1 MEPMPS
7 RENPHATAR
16 PAAATAGAP
25 KEARRFPSGARRP
38 RSGLQITRFNCQ
50 PVDDLE
56 PHALGVTYWFDP
68 PAEDGPILVRVRL
81 RGRRIGVKGRP
92 GRRDAFEKVE
102 TIEEVPARSGPVA
115 VTSRVSDVA
124 PGEWHV
130 TVTAE
135 AQSSGNRPSA
145 GSPLRLASGS
155 TSGHT
160 VYAPVVRVRAPG
172 AGIGVWPALVGVGV
186 MCALVVQFLIGRR
199 YDLPSGRVL
208 VVSLV
213 ASLVGLVGAKVYY
226 LVEHRRR
233 RPPLLTAGMCIQGF
247 VLAATAA
254 LIAGASMTGVS
265 VGRLLDVTT
274 PGLLFGMAIGRVG
287 CFFGGCCA
295 GRPTGSRLGLWSSDR
310 RLGLRRVPTQLME
323 SAVALGIGLAAA
335 GTVAAKVAAPAG
347 MVFAGGMAAYTLGRQ
362 RLFPLRDLP
371 RHTAAGRTVTTAG
384 AAGVLIVSVAM
395 IALS

>member
-1 MEPMPS
+1 MPS
-7 RENPHATAR
+7 REPYDATAR
-16 PAAATAGAP
+16 PGAATAGP
-25 KEARRFPSGARRP
+25 PSEARRSPSGRRCR
-38 RSGLQITRFNCQ
+38 RSGLQVTRFSCQ
-50 PVDDLE
+50 AVDNLQ

-68 PAEDGPILVRVRL
+68 PADHGPFTVRVRL

-92 GRRDAFEKVE
+92 GRGDAFEKVE
-102 TIEEVPARSGPVA
+102 TIEEVRAGSGPVA

-124 PGEWHV
+124 QGEWHV

-135 AQSSGNRPSA
+135 AQPSGDRRSA
-145 GSPLRLASGS
+145 GAPLRLASGS

-160 VYAPVVRVRAPG
+160 VYAPVVRVSAPG
-172 AGIGVWPALVGVGV
+172 ARIGAWPALVGVGV
-186 MCALVVQFLIGRR
+186 LCALVVQFLIGRR
-199 YDLPSGRVL
+199 YDLPGLGVL

-226 LVEHRRR
+226 LIEHRRR
-233 RPPLLTAGMCIQGF
+233 RPSILTAGMCIQGF
-247 VLAATAA
+247 ILAAIAT
-254 LIAGASMTGVS
+254 LVAGAAVTGVS
-265 VGRLLDVTT
+265 IGRLLDVTT
-274 PGLLFGMAIGRVG
+274 PGLLFGMAIGRLG

-295 GRPTGSRLGLWSSDR
+295 GRPTASRFGLWSSDR

-323 SAVALGIGLAAA
+323 SAVALGIALAATA
-335 GTVAAKVAAPAG
+335 AVSAKVAAPAG

-362 RLFPLRDLP
+362 LLFPLRDLP